1 MILLNHIYTTIH
13 YRTQWKS
20 YGFFFLII
28 HVQFGNVIIIANQ
41 TIYTRLF
48 SFSTSMDKTLNHS
61 LVNCLW
67 FYCQE
72 TYLWIFAWYKIAKR
86 LCMLTFK
93 LIHSLVD
100 TILIRPIYSSFWE
113 LSLYIY
119 AWEFKVKN
127 DYFASL
133 FKYL

>member
-1 MILLNHIYTTIH
+1 MILLSTSILPFIFVPNE
-13 YRTQWKS
+13 RVR
-20 YGFFFLII
+20 GFFFLII
-28 HVQFGNVIIIANQ
+28 RVKFGNIIIIANQ

-67 FYCQE
+67 FYWQE